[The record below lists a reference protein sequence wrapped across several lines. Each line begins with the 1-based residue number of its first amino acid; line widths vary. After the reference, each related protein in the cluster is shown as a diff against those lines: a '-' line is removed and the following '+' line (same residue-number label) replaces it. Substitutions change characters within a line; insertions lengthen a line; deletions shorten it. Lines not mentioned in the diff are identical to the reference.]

1 MYFSFVYL
9 KSCHVCSLKFT
20 KKKRQLWIFIHLRP
34 FFFFEITKVWLCS
47 FTCCKIKVFIKM
59 FFFNKYGKNKKYW
72 RYKWWWFFSLFFLPV
87 FDDVDVFLFRWV
99 EVFGFFL
106 VYTNNGFGNNSS
118 KTTLPNF
125 YQPSEILPSEWCL
138 NFDL

>member
-9 KSCHVCSLKFT
+9 KSWHVCSLKFT

-72 RYKWWWFFSLFFLPV
+72 RYKWWWFFSLFFCL
-87 FDDVDVFLFRWV
+87 FLMMLTFSCLDGLRCL
-99 EVFGFFL
+99 GFFWFTQIMDL
-106 VYTNNGFGNNSS
+106 VIIHQKLHSLIFISHP
-118 KTTLPNF
+118 KF
-125 YQPSEILPSEWCL
+125 YHL
-138 NFDL
+138 NDV